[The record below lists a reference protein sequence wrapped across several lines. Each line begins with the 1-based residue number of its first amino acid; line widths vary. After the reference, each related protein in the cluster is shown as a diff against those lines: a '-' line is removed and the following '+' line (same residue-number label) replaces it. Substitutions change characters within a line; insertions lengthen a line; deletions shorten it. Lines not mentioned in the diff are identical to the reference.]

1 MQTVAV
7 GWQVYALTHSPL
19 QLGYV
24 GLVQFLPAVGFALL
38 TGDAA
43 DRFDRRNLLGLSS
56 LLLTFG
62 GVMLWLFS
70 FQSMPP
76 LYGIYFAATVVGT
89 ARAISSPAGQALVPN
104 LVPIEYFP
112 NAVAWS
118 SSIWQVSTAV
128 GPAIGGLVYGLSG
141 SPRGVY
147 GCTVVLELLTTCLY
161 FSIRTK
167 SRGTPKTEGYWQRL
181 SAGVRYVWRHK
192 AILGAISL
200 DLFAVLFGG
209 AVALL
214 PVFASDILHVG
225 PSGLG
230 WLRSA
235 PSIGAVL
242 MALVLAKKPVERH
255 AGRTLFSCVGLFGL
269 SMIAF
274 GLSRNFW
281 LSLALLT
288 FSGAV
293 DMVSVVMRHTLVQL
307 HTPDDMRGRVGA
319 VSLIFV
325 GASNELGE
333 FESGVTASAFGTVP
347 SVALGGLATL
357 AVVLIWSRL
366 FPTLRK
372 VDRLHA
378 AETERA

>member
-1 MQTVAV
+1 
-7 GWQVYALTHSPL
+7 
-19 QLGYV
+19 
-24 GLVQFLPAVGFALL
+24 
-38 TGDAA
+38 
-43 DRFDRRNLLGLSS
+43 
-56 LLLTFG
+56 
-62 GVMLWLFS
+62 
-70 FQSMPP
+70 
-76 LYGIYFAATVVGT
+76 
-89 ARAISSPAGQALVPN
+89 
-104 LVPIEYFP
+104 
-112 NAVAWS
+112 
-118 SSIWQVSTAV
+118 
-128 GPAIGGLVYGLSG
+128 
-141 SPRGVY
+141 
-147 GCTVVLELLTTCLY
+147 
-161 FSIRTK
+161 
-167 SRGTPKTEGYWQRL
+167 L
-181 SAGVRYVWRHK
+181 SAGIRYVWRHK

-235 PSIGAVL
+235 PSLGAVL
-242 MALVLAKKPVERH
+242 MALILAKKPVERH
-255 AGRTLFSCVGLFGL
+255 AGRTLFSCVALFGL

-333 FESGVTASAFGTVP
+333 FESGITASAFGTVP

-366 FPTLRK
+366 FPTLRQ

-378 AETERA
+378 THAEHA